1 MFFSKIA
8 ISLFYETK
16 LLLHL
21 SAIDK
26 DFSFSNLW
34 VLTRDLQKHSFTDAV
49 VQHEGLQLY

>member
-34 VLTRDLQKHSFTDAV
+34 VLTKDLQKHSFTDAV